1 MRKKSISLIVII
13 SLLFISNTFAQVP
26 HVSITLGPQI
36 GYQKAADADNGKL
49 MYGVALRIHGLPLIG
64 VEGSINYRQESYLN
78 DEVTVKSIPVMV
90 SGLLY
95 VLPIVYGEVGFGWYN
110 TKFDFSSKINDLG
123 IADETQ
129 QKVGWHFGAGV
140 ELPLGLSSNN
150 YITADIKYVF
160 LNYDFKTIPGT
171 GDTNANFYVISAGI
185 QFGL

>member
-1 MRKKSISLIVII
+1 MYKKSFLLIIFLSLMIFN
-13 SLLFISNTFAQVP
+13 SGFAQVP
-26 HVSITLGPQI
+26 HIGITLGPQI
-36 GYQKAADADNGKL
+36 GYQKATDADNGKIMVGIAARL
-49 MYGVALRIHGLPLIG
+49 HGLPFIG

-78 DEVTVKSIPVMV
+78 DEVTVRSYPVMV

-110 TKFDFSSKINDLG
+110 TKFDFSSQINDLG
-123 IADETQ
+123 IADETK

-171 GDTNANFYVISAGI
+171 GDTNANFYVISAGL